1 LSGSGLP
8 MLRRMFVVTEDE
20 AAAIRFAFDQGRS

>member
-1 LSGSGLP
+1 

>member
-1 LSGSGLP
+1 

-20 AAAIRFAFDQGRS
+20 AAAIRFAFDQGRN